1 MALCFVIHGRM
12 VQKFIGWERMKL
24 DLKFS
29 PKTIG
34 PDLGSGLTVALISIP
49 EGMAYAMVAGV
60 DPIYGLYTGMV
71 TTIVAALTGSTSLM
85 IVTLTNA
92 LALVTADALASLGP
106 DVDPIRAMFTL
117 TFLVGAIM
125 FLLGILRL
133 GSVIRFVSAEVMSGF
148 VFATALLI
156 VLGQYDE
163 LVGYASTLDANK
175 LVKAIDITLHISE
188 WDWPTV
194 IVGIGSI
201 IVLLL
206 LKRIRAIK
214 KFADVFIIILSSV
227 FVILAGWATVELV
240 GDIADVPRGLE
251 ALPTP
256 VLPDFSAIPA
266 LMAAAVAAAVVG
278 LAESSG
284 AGASYPNPDE
294 SKSDMSQ
301 DFSAQGLGNLIGSF
315 FQAMPAG
322 GSLSRT
328 GINAGGGAL
337 THWSGVF
344 AGLSLALVLVLFG
357 NLTELIPMTG
367 LAALLI
373 VIGFEVMIKESR
385 ILREASRLD
394 RAAAI
399 VSVIVIVIA
408 VLNDLTVAIFAGVF
422 LSLLLFTFKAV
433 SHITAVRIV
442 LREDGR
448 FEKTSVPEELP
459 SNEVTALEILGTIYF
474 ATVYSFDDIVPDY
487 RETKNA
493 VLIIQMRERQAID
506 ETTIEFVEK
515 MVPKL
520 HATGNQFMVCGITDA
535 VLEQVKVTAAYD
547 VIGAENFFLS
557 RPIIGASLEEA
568 WTAAEKWIAEQQ
580 ELESTSEEES
590 SESPH

>member
-1 MALCFVIHGRM
+1 
-12 VQKFIGWERMKL
+12 MKL

-29 PKTIG
+29 AKTIG
-34 PDLGSGLTVALISIP
+34 PDLGSGLTVALVSIP

-71 TTIVAALTGSTSLM
+71 TTVVAALTGSTSLM

-92 LALVTADALASLGP
+92 LALVTADALAGLGA

-125 FLLGILRL
+125 FLLGVLRL

-163 LVGYASTLDANK
+163 LVGYISTLDANK
-175 LVKAIDITLHISE
+175 LVKAVDITLHISE

-194 IVGIGSI
+194 IVGLGSI
-201 IVLLL
+201 IVLVL
-206 LKRIRAIK
+206 LKRITRIEK
-214 KFADVFIIILSSV
+214 YADVLIIFLSSAFV
-227 FVILAGWATVELV
+227 FLVGWATVELV

-266 LMAAAVAAAVVG
+266 LLTAAVAAAVVG

-294 SKSDMSQ
+294 SRSDMSQ
-301 DFSAQGLGNLIGSF
+301 DFSAQGLGNLAGSF
-315 FQAMPAG
+315 FQGMPAG

-328 GINAGGGAL
+328 GINAGGGAKSR
-337 THWSGVF
+337 WSGVY
-344 AGLSLALVLVLFG
+344 AGLSLALILVLFG

-385 ILREASRLD
+385 TLREAYRVD
-394 RAAAI
+394 RAAAL
-399 VSVIVIVIA
+399 VAFLVIVIA
-408 VLNDLTVAIFAGVF
+408 VLDDLTVAIFSGVI

-433 SHITAVRIV
+433 SKVKAVRIV
-442 LREDGR
+442 RREDGR
-448 FEKTSVPEELP
+448 FEFASLPEKLP
-459 SNEVTALEILGTIYF
+459 SNEITAMEFLGTVYF
-474 ATVYSFDDIVPDY
+474 ASVYSYDELLPDFK
-487 RETKNA
+487 ETKNA
-493 VLIIQMRERQAID
+493 VFILNMRGRQTIF
-506 ETTIEFVEK
+506 ETAVEFAEK
-515 MVPKL
+515 FVPKL
-520 HATGNQFMVCGITDA
+520 HASGNQFMLCNVTNE
-535 VLEQVKVTAAYD
+535 VLEQLKVTEAYEL
-547 VIGAENFFLS
+547 IGEENIFLS
-557 RPIIGASLEEA
+557 NPIIGVSFEEA
-568 WTAAEKWIAEQQ
+568 WQAAEEWIAEQQ
-580 ELESTSEEES
+580 ER
-590 SESPH
+590 